1 MDSIWAE
8 QKQYFDGEQRART
21 LLQEL
26 QLQYPLT
33 KQSGNLGNWL
43 IWNEG

>member
-8 QKQYFDGEQRART
+8 QKQYFDGEQRVRI

-26 QLQYPLT
+26 QPEYPLT
-33 KQSGNLGNWL
+33 KHSGNLSNL
-43 IWNEG
+43 LFE